1 MTTNPHTLRY
11 QVVREKPNNQIDVFF
26 ESDDC
31 QDCQKPLKLLAKR
44 VGYARLDAVLF
55 ENTSGKEVARHV
67 FNELGKKEKKEQPKP
82 KTKSSKNERLIAVV
96 PFDDDEEEYLDDDEE
111 EYLDG
116 DEEKR
121 FDADDLN
128 DIEMR
133 ELLDIGEI
141 LANARNALKT
151 IQSSLEKRSKLLGEY
166 GDEFDE

>member
-11 QVVREKPNNQIDVFF
+11 QVVREKPNNQIEVFF

-55 ENTSGKEVARHV
+55 ENTSGEEVARHI

-96 PFDDDEEEYLDDDEE
+96 PFDDDEEECLDV
-111 EYLDG
+111 

-133 ELLDIGEI
+133 ELLDDAKI
-141 LANARNALKT
+141 LANARDALK
-151 IQSSLEKRSKLLGEY
+151 IILESLNKRSKLLGEY
-166 GDEFDE
+166 EDEFDE

>member
-1 MTTNPHTLRY
+1 MATNPHTLRY
-11 QVVREKPNNQIDVFF
+11 QVVREKPNNQIEVFF

-55 ENTSGKEVARHV
+55 ENTSGEEVARHV

-96 PFDDDEEEYLDDDEE
+96 PFDDDEEEC
-111 EYLDG
+111 
-116 DEEKR
+116 

-141 LANARNALKT
+141 LANARDALKT

>member
-11 QVVREKPNNQIDVFF
+11 QVVREKPNNQIEVFF

-55 ENTSGKEVARHV
+55 ENTSGEEVARHV
-67 FNELGKKEKKEQPKP
+67 FNELSKKEKKEQPKP

-96 PFDDDEEEYLDDDEE
+96 PFDDDEEEC
-111 EYLDG
+111 LDG

-133 ELLDIGEI
+133 QLLEIGEI
-141 LANARNALKT
+141 LVNARDALKT
-151 IQSSLEKRSKLLGEY
+151 IQSSLGERSKLLGKYE
-166 GDEFDE
+166 DEFDE

>member
-1 MTTNPHTLRY
+1 MATNPHTLRY
-11 QVVREKPNNQIDVFF
+11 QVVREKPNNQIEVFF

-55 ENTSGKEVARHV
+55 ENTFGEEVARHV

-96 PFDDDEEEYLDDDEE
+96 PFDDDEEECFDV
-111 EYLDG
+111 

-141 LANARNALKT
+141 LSNARDALKT
-151 IQSSLEKRSKLLGEY
+151 IQSSLERRSKLLGEY

>member
-11 QVVREKPNNQIDVFF
+11 QVVREKPNNQIEIFF

-55 ENTSGKEVARHV
+55 ENTSGEEVARHV

-96 PFDDDEEEYLDDDEE
+96 PFDDDEEEYLD
-111 EYLDG
+111 G
-116 DEEKR
+116 DEEKC
-121 FDADDLN
+121 FDADEIN
-128 DIEMR
+128 DSEIR
-133 ELLDIGEI
+133 ELIDDGEL
-141 LANARNALKT
+141 LANARDALK
-151 IQSSLEKRSKLLGEY
+151 IILESLKKRSKLLGEY
-166 GDEFDE
+166 DDEFDE

>member
-1 MTTNPHTLRY
+1 MATNPHTLRY
-11 QVVREKPNNQIDVFF
+11 QVVREKPNNQIEIFF

-55 ENTSGKEVARHV
+55 ENTFGEEVARHV

-82 KTKSSKNERLIAVV
+82 KAKSSKNERLIAVV
-96 PFDDDEEEYLDDDEE
+96 PFDDDEEECLDV
-111 EYLDG
+111 

-141 LANARNALKT
+141 LSNARDALKT
-151 IQSSLEKRSKLLGEY
+151 IQSSLERRSKLLGEY

>member
-1 MTTNPHTLRY
+1 MATNPHTLRY
-11 QVVREKPNNQIDVFF
+11 QVVREKPNNQIEVFF

-55 ENTSGKEVARHV
+55 ENTSGEEVARHV

-96 PFDDDEEEYLDDDEE
+96 PFDDDEEEYLN
-111 EYLDG
+111 G
-116 DEEKR
+116 DEENR

-133 ELLDIGEI
+133 ELLDVGEI
-141 LANARNALKT
+141 LANARDALKT
-151 IQSSLEKRSKLLGEY
+151 IQASLKTSIKRRSELLGEY
-166 GDEFDE
+166 GNEFDE

>member
-1 MTTNPHTLRY
+1 MATNPHTLRY
-11 QVVREKPNNQIDVFF
+11 QVVREKPNNQIEVFF

-55 ENTSGKEVARHV
+55 ENTFGEEVARHV

-96 PFDDDEEEYLDDDEE
+96 PFDDDEEEC
-111 EYLDG
+111 LDG

-121 FDADDLN
+121 FDADVLN

-141 LANARNALKT
+141 LANARDALKT
-151 IQSSLEKRSKLLGEY
+151 IQSSLERKSKLLGEY
-166 GDEFDE
+166 EDEFDE

>member
-11 QVVREKPNNQIDVFF
+11 QVVREKPNNQIEVFF

-55 ENTSGKEVARHV
+55 ENTSGEEVARHV
-67 FNELGKKEKKEQPKP
+67 FNEIGKKEKKEQPKP

-96 PFDDDEEEYLDDDEE
+96 PFDDDEEEYLD
-111 EYLDG
+111 G

-133 ELLDIGEI
+133 ELLNVGEI
-141 LANARNALKT
+141 LANARDALKT

>member
-1 MTTNPHTLRY
+1 MATNPHTLRY
-11 QVVREKPNNQIDVFF
+11 QVVREKPNNQIEVFF

-55 ENTSGKEVARHV
+55 ENTSGEEVARHV
-67 FNELGKKEKKEQPKP
+67 FNELGKKEKKEQHKP

-96 PFDDDEEEYLDDDEE
+96 PFDDDEEEC
-111 EYLDG
+111 LDG

-141 LANARNALKT
+141 LSNARNALKT
-151 IQSSLEKRSKLLGEY
+151 IQSSLERRSKLLGEY

>member
-11 QVVREKPNNQIDVFF
+11 QVVREKPNNQIEVFF

-55 ENTSGKEVARHV
+55 ENTSGEEVARHV

-96 PFDDDEEEYLDDDEE
+96 PFDDDEEEYLD
-111 EYLDG
+111 G

-133 ELLDIGEI
+133 QLLVIGEI
-141 LANARNALKT
+141 LANARDALKT
-151 IQSSLEKRSKLLGEY
+151 IQSSLERRSKLLGEY

>member
-11 QVVREKPNNQIDVFF
+11 QVVREKPNNQIEVFF

-55 ENTSGKEVARHV
+55 ENTSGEEVARHV

-96 PFDDDEEEYLDDDEE
+96 PFDDDEEEYLD
-111 EYLDG
+111 G

-141 LANARNALKT
+141 LSNARDALKT
-151 IQSSLEKRSKLLGEY
+151 IQSSLERRSKLLGEY

>member
-1 MTTNPHTLRY
+1 MATNPHTLRY
-11 QVVREKPNNQIDVFF
+11 QVVREKPNNQIEVFF

-55 ENTSGKEVARHV
+55 ENTFGEEVARHV

-96 PFDDDEEEYLDDDEE
+96 PFDDDEEES
-111 EYLDG
+111 LDG

-141 LANARNALKT
+141 LANARDALKT
-151 IQSSLEKRSKLLGEY
+151 IQSSLERKSKLLGEY
-166 GDEFDE
+166 EDEFDE

>member
-11 QVVREKPNNQIDVFF
+11 QVVREKPNNQIEVFF

-55 ENTSGKEVARHV
+55 ENTFGEEVARHV

-96 PFDDDEEEYLDDDEE
+96 PFDDDEEEC
-111 EYLDG
+111 LDG

-141 LANARNALKT
+141 LANARDALKT

-166 GDEFDE
+166 EDEFDE

>member
-11 QVVREKPNNQIDVFF
+11 QVVREKPNNQIEVFF

-55 ENTSGKEVARHV
+55 ENTSGEEVARHV

-82 KTKSSKNERLIAVV
+82 KAKSSKNERLIAVV
-96 PFDDDEEEYLDDDEE
+96 PFDDDEEEYLD
-111 EYLDG
+111 G

-121 FDADDLN
+121 FDADDIN
-128 DIEMR
+128 DSEIR
-133 ELLDIGEI
+133 ELIDDGEL
-141 LANARNALKT
+141 LANARDALK
-151 IQSSLEKRSKLLGEY
+151 IILESLKKRSKLLGEY
-166 GDEFDE
+166 EDEFDE

>member
-1 MTTNPHTLRY
+1 MATNPHTLRY
-11 QVVREKPNNQIDVFF
+11 QVVREKPNSQIEVFF

-96 PFDDDEEEYLDDDEE
+96 PFDDDEEEYLD
-111 EYLDG
+111 G

-141 LANARNALKT
+141 LANARDALKT

>member
-11 QVVREKPNNQIDVFF
+11 QVVREKPNNQIEIFF

-55 ENTSGKEVARHV
+55 ENTSGEEVARHV
-67 FNELGKKEKKEQPKP
+67 FNELGKKEKKEQPKL

-96 PFDDDEEEYLDDDEE
+96 PFDDDEE

-141 LANARNALKT
+141 LANARDALKT
-151 IQSSLEKRSKLLGEY
+151 IQSSLERRSKLLGEY
-166 GDEFDE
+166 GEEFDE

>member
-11 QVVREKPNNQIDVFF
+11 QVVREKPNNQIEVFF

-55 ENTSGKEVARHV
+55 ENTSGEEVARHV
-67 FNELGKKEKKEQPKP
+67 FNELGKKEKKEQSKP

-96 PFDDDEEEYLDDDEE
+96 PFDDDEE

-133 ELLDIGEI
+133 ELLEIGEI
-141 LANARNALKT
+141 LANARDALKT

>member
-1 MTTNPHTLRY
+1 MATNPHTLRY
-11 QVVREKPNNQIDVFF
+11 QVVREKPNNQIEVFF

-55 ENTSGKEVARHV
+55 ENTFGEEVARHV

-96 PFDDDEEEYLDDDEE
+96 PFDDDEEECF
-111 EYLDG
+111 DG

-141 LANARNALKT
+141 LSNARDALKT
-151 IQSSLEKRSKLLGEY
+151 IQSSLERRSKLLGEY

>member
-11 QVVREKPNNQIDVFF
+11 QVVREKPNNQIEVFF

-55 ENTSGKEVARHV
+55 ENTYGEEVARHI
-67 FNELGKKEKKEQPKP
+67 FNELGKKEKKEQSKP
-82 KTKSSKNERLIAVV
+82 KKKSSKNERLIAVV
-96 PFDDDEEEYLDDDEE
+96 PFDDDEE

-141 LANARNALKT
+141 LANARDALKT

-166 GDEFDE
+166 EDEFDE

>member
-11 QVVREKPNNQIDVFF
+11 QVVREKPNNQIEVFF

-55 ENTSGKEVARHV
+55 ENTSGEEVARHV

-96 PFDDDEEEYLDDDEE
+96 PFDDDEEEYLD
-111 EYLDG
+111 G

-121 FDADDLN
+121 FNADDLN

-141 LANARNALKT
+141 LANARDALKT
-151 IQSSLEKRSKLLGEY
+151 IQSSLERKSKLLGEY
-166 GDEFDE
+166 EDEFDE

>member
-1 MTTNPHTLRY
+1 MATNPHTLRY
-11 QVVREKPNNQIDVFF
+11 QVVREKPNNQIEVFF

-55 ENTSGKEVARHV
+55 ENTFGEEVARHV

-96 PFDDDEEEYLDDDEE
+96 PFDDDEEEC
-111 EYLDG
+111 LDG

-121 FDADDLN
+121 FDADVLN

-141 LANARNALKT
+141 LSNARDALKT
-151 IQSSLEKRSKLLGEY
+151 IQSSLERKSKLLGEY
-166 GDEFDE
+166 EDEFDE

>member
-11 QVVREKPNNQIDVFF
+11 QVVREKPNNQIEVFF

-55 ENTSGKEVARHV
+55 ENTSGEEVARHV

-96 PFDDDEEEYLDDDEE
+96 PFDDDEEEYLD
-111 EYLDG
+111 G

-121 FDADDLN
+121 FDADEIN
-128 DIEMR
+128 DSEIR
-133 ELLDIGEI
+133 ELIDDGEL
-141 LANARNALKT
+141 LANARDALK
-151 IQSSLEKRSKLLGEY
+151 IILESLKKRSKLLGEY
-166 GDEFDE
+166 EDEFDE

>member
-1 MTTNPHTLRY
+1 MSTNPHTLRY
-11 QVVREKPNNQIDVFF
+11 QVVREKPNNQIEVFF

-55 ENTSGKEVARHV
+55 ENTSGEEVARHV

-82 KTKSSKNERLIAVV
+82 KTKRSKNERLIAVV
-96 PFDDDEEEYLDDDEE
+96 PFDDDEEEC
-111 EYLDG
+111 LDG

-141 LANARNALKT
+141 LANARDALKT
-151 IQSSLEKRSKLLGEY
+151 IQSSLERRSKLLGEY

>member
-11 QVVREKPNNQIDVFF
+11 QVVREKPNNQIEVFF

-55 ENTSGKEVARHV
+55 ENTFGEEVARHV

-82 KTKSSKNERLIAVV
+82 KAKSSKNERLIAVV
-96 PFDDDEEEYLDDDEE
+96 PFDDDEEEYLD
-111 EYLDG
+111 G

-121 FDADDLN
+121 FDADDIN
-128 DIEMR
+128 DSEIR
-133 ELLDIGEI
+133 ELIDDGEL
-141 LANARNALKT
+141 LANARDALK
-151 IQSSLEKRSKLLGEY
+151 IILESLKKRSKLLGEY
-166 GDEFDE
+166 EDEFDE

>member
-11 QVVREKPNNQIDVFF
+11 QVVREKPNNQIEVFF

-55 ENTSGKEVARHV
+55 ENTSGEEVARHV

-96 PFDDDEEEYLDDDEE
+96 PFDDDEEEYLD
-111 EYLDG
+111 G
-116 DEEKR
+116 DEEKC
-121 FDADDLN
+121 FDADEIN
-128 DIEMR
+128 DSEIR
-133 ELLDIGEI
+133 ELIDDGEL
-141 LANARNALKT
+141 LANARDALK
-151 IQSSLEKRSKLLGEY
+151 IILESLKKRSKLLGEY
-166 GDEFDE
+166 DDEFDE

>member
-11 QVVREKPNNQIDVFF
+11 QVVREKPNNQIEVFF

-55 ENTSGKEVARHV
+55 ENTFGEEVARHV
-67 FNELGKKEKKEQPKP
+67 FNEIGKKEKKEQPKP

-96 PFDDDEEEYLDDDEE
+96 PFDDDEEEYLDGDEE
-111 EYLDG
+111 E
-116 DEEKR
+116 R

-133 ELLDIGEI
+133 ELLDVGEI
-141 LANARNALKT
+141 LANARDALKT
-151 IQSSLEKRSKLLGEY
+151 IQASLKTSIKRRSKLLGEY

>member
-1 MTTNPHTLRY
+1 MATNPHTLRY
-11 QVVREKPNNQIDVFF
+11 QVVREKPNSQIEVFF

-55 ENTSGKEVARHV
+55 ENTSGEEVARHV

-96 PFDDDEEEYLDDDEE
+96 PFDDDEEEYLD
-111 EYLDG
+111 G

-141 LANARNALKT
+141 LANARDALKT